1 MGTPL
6 CHTSHSNH
14 MGEQQLDVVTADDL
28 YYVPKSEFDRLRA
41 LRLDAVQEA
50 QTFAHL
56 ARINTL
62 YMIARAWSGHIG
74 TSFSSLEIMSWLF
87 LREIRNLEKGPQACD
102 VFFSSKGHD
111 APALYNVLIALGLL
125 EQDKIHELRRLHGL
139 PGHPHVETPYIQAN
153 TGSLG
158 MGISKAKGMVLAN
171 RLRGVDQKVFVL
183 TGDGELQEG
192 QFWESLPSAANYKL
206 HEITAI
212 VDHNKIQSDT
222 WVRDVSDLGGLDGK
236 LHAFG
241 WHVERVD
248 GHDVAALQRVFRS
261 LDAVQ
266 DKPKIVIADTIKGR
280 GVSFME
286 GPATKDGEL
295 YNYHSGAPNEQEYAR
310 AAEELFTQAR
320 ERFTALGLGELR
332 VEAGKRPARKP
343 VLKVERLVYAYT
355 QALLEQAE
363 RRPEIIA
370 LDADLVKDCGLVDF
384 RAKFPE
390 RFVECGIAEQDMVSM
405 ACGMAHRGALPIA
418 HSFACFLAARPNEQ
432 IYNQCSES
440 SKVIYVGSLAGLLPG
455 GPGHSHQS
463 VRDISALAAV
473 PKLILAEPCT
483 EQEVHALVDF
493 MVNGTGASS
502 YLRLVSLGWPVP
514 FQLPSDYKAQLG
526 RGVVVREG
534 RDAIAFGY
542 GPWLLA
548 NAYEAAERL
557 EREGVSVKL
566 VNLPWLNHL
575 DRDWL
580 RSTVGSIRQVITL
593 DNHYVR
599 GGQGEM
605 IAASLGELGLEP
617 AVRLTQIGV
626 TELPECGTNDEVLQ
640 YHRLDVDGLF
650 DTMQRA
656 LATAAAPRR

>member
-1 MGTPL
+1 
-6 CHTSHSNH
+6 

-28 YYVPKSEFDRLRA
+28 YYVPVSEFDRLRA
-41 LRLDAVQEA
+41 KKLDAIEEA
-50 QTFAHL
+50 QTFALL
-56 ARINTL
+56 ARLNTL

-87 LREIRNLEKGPQACD
+87 LRELRHLDKGPQACD

-111 APALYNVLIALGLL
+111 APALYNVLIAMGLL
-125 EQDKIHELRRLHGL
+125 DQEKIHHLRRLHGL

-158 MGISKAKGMVLAN
+158 MGISKAKGMALAN
-171 RLRGVDQKVFVL
+171 RLRGVDQKIYVL

-192 QFWESLPSAANYKL
+192 QFWESLPSAVNMRL

-212 VDHNKIQSDT
+212 IDHNKIQSDT
-222 WVRDVSDLGGLDGK
+222 WVKDVSDLGGLESK
-236 LHAFG
+236 LQAFG

-248 GHDVAALQRVFRS
+248 GHDIAALQRVFRS
-261 LDAVQ
+261 LDTIK
-266 DKPKIVIADTIKGR
+266 DRPKAIIADTVKGK
-280 GVSFME
+280 GVTFME
-286 GPATKDGEL
+286 GPAMKAGEL
-295 YNYHSGAPNEQEYAR
+295 YNYHSGAPNEQEYA
-310 AAEELFTQAR
+310 AGSAELIAQGQAR
-320 ERFTALGLGELR
+320 FQAHGLGDLR
-332 VEAGKRPARKP
+332 IEKGVRQPRKP
-343 VLKVERLVYAYT
+343 VLRVERLVFAYT
-355 QALLEQAE
+355 QALLKQAAKH
-363 RRPEIIA
+363 PEIIV

-384 RAKFPE
+384 RAKYPD

-463 VRDISALAAV
+463 VRDISALGSV

-483 EQEVHALVDF
+483 EQEVDALVDF
-493 MVNGTGASS
+493 MVNGTDESS

-514 FQLPSDYKAQLG
+514 FALPAHYKAELG
-526 RGVVVREG
+526 RGTVVREG
-534 RDAIAFGY
+534 TDAIVVGY

-548 NAYEAAERL
+548 NAWEASERL
-557 EREGVSVKL
+557 AKAGVSVRL
-566 VNLPWLNHL
+566 VNLPWLNRL
-575 DRDWL
+575 DTAWL
-580 RSTVGSIRQVITL
+580 RDVIGPIRQIITL
-593 DNHYVR
+593 DNHYVH
-599 GGQGEM
+599 GGQGDM
-605 IAASLGELGLEP
+605 VAAAIAEL
-617 AVRLTQIGV
+617 ALTPSARVNRIGV
-626 TELPECGTNDEVLQ
+626 DELPECGTNDEVLQ

-650 DTMQRA
+650 ESMQQLLRA
-656 LATAAAPRR
+656 PVSPGDADHGALSHGRRA